1 MTGTLEGLGVPIFGE
16 FYRYSADGTQNL
28 YVEDDGVWNFTHT
41 STNTAGE
48 NVVALTLTD
57 SATITSGYSQGF
69 YVNHTTS
76 GSYTGGGAQINS
88 IAVDLTLGGTIA
100 CEAEGLYIY
109 VAQTGT
115 PTLTSANINGANI
128 YIADLGSQPAAR
140 SALQLHIADGN
151 EATGQ
156 DAFIVMRLEG
166 ASGAT
171 TNMFEKAGTA
181 TNPTNF
187 LKSNA
192 ANNMVAS
199 GDFITSATSYYG
211 LKCLIAGT
219 TYYIPLTVNS

>member
-1 MTGTLEGLGVPIFGE
+1 MGTYEGIGLPAYGE
-16 FYRYSADGTQNL
+16 FYRYSASGTQNL
-28 YVEDDGVWNFTHT
+28 FVEDDGVWNFTHT

-48 NVVALTLTD
+48 NIIALTLTD

-151 EATGQ
+151 EASGQ

-187 LKSNA
+187 LKTNA
-192 ANNMVAS
+192 ANNMVFA
-199 GDFITSATSYYG
+199 GDFGTDGASTYG
-211 LKCLIAGT
+211 LRCLVAGT
-219 TYYIPLTVNS
+219 TYYIPLIIDS